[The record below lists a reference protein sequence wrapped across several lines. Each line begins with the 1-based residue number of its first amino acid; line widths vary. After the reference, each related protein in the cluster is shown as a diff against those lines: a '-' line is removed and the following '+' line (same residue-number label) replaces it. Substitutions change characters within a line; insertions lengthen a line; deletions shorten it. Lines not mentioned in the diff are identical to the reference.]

1 MSYSKWQLVSLVALR
16 LTIGWHFLYEGVVKL
31 FNPYWTS
38 KGYLLSSEG
47 IFQPFFVWLA
57 GDAMIGITDFLNI
70 AVILMVGM
78 ALMLGSLT
86 RIAAIAGI
94 VLLFVFYL
102 AHPPLHGM
110 SASTQV
116 GSYWIVNYNLIEI
129 AGLMIVYLFPTSRF
143 FGLDHLIGR
152 KEND

>member
-1 MSYSKWQLVSLVALR
+1 MNCSKWQLSSLVVLR

-38 KGYLLSSEG
+38 KAYLLSAEG

-57 GDAMIGITDFLNI
+57 GDSMIGMTDFLNLT
-70 AVILMVGM
+70 VILVVGM

-94 VLLFVFYL
+94 VLLVLFYL

-110 SASTQV
+110 SASSPV
-116 GSYWIVNYNLIEI
+116 GNYWIVNNNLIEI
-129 AGLMIVYLFPTSRF
+129 AGLLVVYLFPTGRY
-143 FGLDHLIGR
+143 FGLDYLIER